1 MLPVRDE
8 REIVFPARG
17 ERLCF
22 LARGERLCYLQE
34 VRDCVSCKR

>member
-17 ERLCF
+17 ERLC
-22 LARGERLCYLQE
+22 YLRD